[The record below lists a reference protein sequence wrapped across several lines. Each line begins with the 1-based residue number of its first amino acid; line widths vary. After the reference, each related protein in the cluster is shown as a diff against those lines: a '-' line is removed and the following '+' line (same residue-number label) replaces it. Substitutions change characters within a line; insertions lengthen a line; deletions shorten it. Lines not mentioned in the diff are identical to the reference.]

1 METPQNTTRDN
12 GSSPNVTNNT
22 SGLPNDIYSSL
33 KSECDSLGI
42 SISKLCREA
51 EVDRSVLERWRR
63 SDPKSIKTY
72 NALLDALEKLK
83 QSNQ

>member
-1 METPQNTTRDN
+1 METPQNTTQDN
-12 GSSPNVTNNT
+12 GSSQNVTNVA
-22 SGLPNDIYSSL
+22 SAIPNDIYSSL

-51 EVDRSVLERWRR
+51 DVDRSVLERWRR

-72 NALLDALEKLK
+72 NALLEALEKLK

>member
-12 GSSPNVTNNT
+12 GSSPNVTINT